1 MTGPGTVGALRV
13 GPSARKFPGRGYGG
27 WRQGVGSLDLMATAA
42 TRKRARRQER
52 RRTALQAREAWRD
65 ENFGIRVLA
74 TDLRAEYCRL
84 EWRVDSEPVV
94 ALLAAPHVRAMVDA
108 LEMHAVRELRRQGES
123 WDDLGVFLDM
133 TAEGARRKFG
143 HVERM
148 LDELDVEK
156 AVEGRAITEK
166 VGDGRAGHVA
176 GVGGPASSSR
186 SRGSV
191 RRSGWM
197 PRLSR

>member
-1 MTGPGTVGALRV
+1 MAAV
-13 GPSARKFPGRGYGG
+13 
-27 WRQGVGSLDLMATAA
+27 VGSLDPMATAA

-94 ALLAAPHVRAMVDA
+94 ALLAAPHVRALVDA
-108 LEMHAVRELRRQGES
+108 LETHAVRELRRQGES

-148 LDELDVEK
+148 LDDLDVEK
-156 AVEGRAITEK
+156 AVEGRAIGEK
-166 VGDGRAGHVA
+166 PGHGGRAGHVA

-186 SRGSV
+186 RRGSV
-191 RRSGWM
+191 RSSGWM